1 MENPK
6 KEIQKILPLA
16 LLFGTIGGILLI
28 IACNNWSGRYIN
40 ILLTYSLVIGGSVY
54 LLNRFRLRHGLKST
68 LLYGY
73 IVYTVMTLVGFFD
86 LFMNAQTSLNHSS
99 AETLPL
105 LIIPIVLV
113 AICSG
118 FISLLFRIKVI
129 H

>member
-28 IACNNWSGRYIN
+28 ITCNNWSARYIN
-40 ILLTYSLVIGGSVY
+40 ILVTYTLVIGGSVY

-86 LFMNAQTSLNHSS
+86 LFMNTQTSLNHSS
-99 AETLPL
+99 MENLPL
-105 LIIPIVLV
+105 FIIPIILV